1 MELNNSEPREV
12 GKNPSYCSSLRNV
25 SAYLE
30 SFSPGVL
37 HRGRR
42 ENVELLRDFKV
53 RYSTIFK
60 YLSIV

>member
-12 GKNPSYCSSLRNV
+12 GQNPSYCSSLRNV

-37 HRGRR
+37 HRGKRKCGITER
-42 ENVELLRDFKV
+42 FQGKV
-53 RYSTIFK
+53 FHYF
-60 YLSIV
+60 